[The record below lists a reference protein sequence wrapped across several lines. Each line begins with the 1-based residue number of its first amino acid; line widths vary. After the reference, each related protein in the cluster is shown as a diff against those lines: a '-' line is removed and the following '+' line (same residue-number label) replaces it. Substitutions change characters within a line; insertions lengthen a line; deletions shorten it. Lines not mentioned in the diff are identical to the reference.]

1 MHHLPKCMIYD
12 EATSKLVI
20 TANACCLS
28 FWQQFLTIYYAHQFL
43 TIYYAHLSV
52 YIADNFAISIL
63 SLLLLVLLPLLL
75 LVLVLLFWLLL
86 LALFIFYH
94 CVNVIIIV
102 SILPIFIRKVEP
114 CTACTLNDL
123 SRSIGTESYMTFKEK
138 FVQINIVN

>member
-12 EATSKLVI
+12 EATSKLVV

-52 YIADNFAISIL
+52 YIADNFAVSIL

-75 LVLVLLFWLLL
+75 HVLVLLFWLLSLYLHYLFFTIVLMLSL
-86 LALFIFYH
+86 LLVY
-94 CVNVIIIV
+94 NQ
-102 SILPIFIRKVEP
+102 SLLEK
-114 CTACTLNDL
+114 LNL
-123 SRSIGTESYMTFKEK
+123 ARLVPWTTFH
-138 FVQINIVN
+138 VL